1 MYGLAASILTILW
14 LYCFIKQA
22 SKWKGK
28 KLSRRQLLI
37 QTPGESL
44 YYLLKLDVR
53 LVHFIH
59 HLHAKLLIL
68 HRHEWSYDKTVERVN
83 LVIGQAFL
91 VIIGS
96 AWLTVLRQDWSFVL
110 LGLVVAIILLVRCF
124 VEATKQLA
132 LRKQAILLELPMML
146 IRLILLVGAG
156 DTVQQAFLRA
166 IAGKEQSAH
175 PLHKEWNIAVHELR
189 NGASFTQ
196 VLEKFNRNCSVQQ
209 VAMFTTILLLNYR
222 RGGEQFIIATQELSH
237 SLWETRKSLAK
248 IKGEEASSKLI
259 FPLVGVLFS
268 LMVLIVAPA
277 IMLMRFF

>member
-1 MYGLAASILTILW
+1 MYVIVAGLLSLLW
-14 LYCFIKQA
+14 LYCYVKQA
-22 SKWKGK
+22 M
-28 KLSRRQLLI
+28 RRQKKQYSGKYVWI
-37 QTPGESL
+37 HAAGESL
-44 YYLLKLDVR
+44 FLLLKLDDK
-53 LVHFIH
+53 LVNFID

-68 HRHEWSYDKTVERVN
+68 HRHEWHYDQTTSRISYA
-83 LVIGQAFL
+83 IGQAFI
-91 VIIGS
+91 VIVGG
-96 AWLTVLRQDWSFVL
+96 AWLAAVRADITVMMLSIVI
-110 LGLVVAIILLVRCF
+110 AMILLIRCF
-124 VEATKQLA
+124 TEASKQIV

-166 IAGKEQSAH
+166 IAGKEQSNH
-175 PLHKEWNIAVHELR
+175 PLHKEWNVAVHELK

-209 VAMFTTILLLNYR
+209 VAMFTTILLLNYK

-268 LMVLIVAPA
+268 LMILIVAPA
-277 IMLMRFF
+277 IILMRFF

>member
-1 MYGLAASILTILW
+1 MNILLASTLTLLW
-14 LYCFIKQA
+14 LYCFVKQA

-28 KLSRRQLLI
+28 QYSEKKRWFVA
-37 QTPGESL
+37 PGESL
-44 YYLLKLDVR
+44 FYLLKIDVR

-59 HLHAKLLIL
+59 HLHAKLLSL
-68 HRHEWSYDKTVERVN
+68 HRHEWSYDKTIEHVN
-83 LVIGQAFL
+83 NVIGQALL
-91 VIIGS
+91 VIIGG
-96 AWLTVLRQDWSFVL
+96 AWLTVMRQDWSLFL
-110 LGLVVAIILLVRCF
+110 LGLIIAIMLLVRCF

-166 IAGKEQSAH
+166 NAGKEQSDH
-175 PLHKEWNIAVHELR
+175 PLHKEWNVAVYELR

-196 VLEKFNRNCSVQQ
+196 VLEKFNRNCSIQQ

-222 RGGEQFIIATQELSH
+222 RGGEQFIIATQELSQ
-237 SLWETRKSLAK
+237 SLWEIRKSMAK

-268 LMVLIVAPA
+268 LMILIVAPA